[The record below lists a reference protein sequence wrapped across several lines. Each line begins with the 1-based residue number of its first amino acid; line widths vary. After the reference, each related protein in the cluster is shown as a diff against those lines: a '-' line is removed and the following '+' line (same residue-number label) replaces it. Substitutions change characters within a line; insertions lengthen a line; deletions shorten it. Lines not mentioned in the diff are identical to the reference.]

1 MRLDFDRQAL
11 KLDAERGTLNMQVD
25 HPNRKAVESS
35 AKIVV
40 LVLGMH
46 RSGTSS
52 VAGAL
57 IRLGG
62 GASQFAAPA
71 G

>member
-1 MRLDFDRQAL
+1 MP
-11 KLDAERGTLNMQVD
+11 EGSNGT
-25 HPNRKAVESS
+25 A
-35 AKIVV
+35 V

-62 GASQFAAPA
+62 AAPTHFDA
-71 G
+71 STPGQSEGILGIHPPYDFE